1 VSPLIIVVG
10 VGLPKF
16 ELVFDDIA
24 NQCVSLAYI
33 ISFSAGVDRK
43 GIGKARN
50 NGRAYNG
57 QCFIRRPSGILAFP

>member
-1 VSPLIIVVG
+1 MSPLIIVVG

-43 GIGKARN
+43 GIGLGTMVVRIMVSVLSE
-50 NGRAYNG
+50 GPQG
-57 QCFIRRPSGILAFP
+57 F